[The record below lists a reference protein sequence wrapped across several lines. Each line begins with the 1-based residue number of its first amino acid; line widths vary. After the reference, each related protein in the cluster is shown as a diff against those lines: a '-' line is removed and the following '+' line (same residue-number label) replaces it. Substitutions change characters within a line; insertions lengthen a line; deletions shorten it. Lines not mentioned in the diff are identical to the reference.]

1 MNDEH
6 TTKIR
11 ELNDLTRQQLFLP
24 HIIRTIPCKI
34 VHTQG
39 IEAFSEDERYEIYKA
54 VSEFTDFT
62 EANDPHQ
69 EHDFGAINYQ
79 GHKIFWKIDYYD
91 PDCHKGSIDPSNPEE
106 TMRVLTIML
115 ASEY

>member
-1 MNDEH
+1 MTDAH

-11 ELNDLTRQQLFLP
+11 ELNDLARKQLMIPIFGE
-24 HIIRTIPCKI
+24 HVPCKS
-34 VHTQG
+34 VYTQG
-39 IEAFSEDERYEIYKA
+39 IEALGASALIEIAAMVREYE
-54 VSEFTDFT
+54 TFT
-62 EANDPHQ
+62 EGNDPYG
-69 EHDFGAINYQ
+69 EHDFGSFDFEGQ
-79 GHKIFWKIDYYD
+79 KIFWKIDYYD